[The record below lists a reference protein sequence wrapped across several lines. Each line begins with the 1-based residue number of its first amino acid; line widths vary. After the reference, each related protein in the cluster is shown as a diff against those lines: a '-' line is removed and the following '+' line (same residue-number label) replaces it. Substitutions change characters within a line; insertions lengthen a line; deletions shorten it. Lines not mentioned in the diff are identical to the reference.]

1 MISLSPLATAHPSN
15 FQLTPVRSSI
25 GFYPYFN
32 LAMARSLRFRVY
44 RTLHPFRD
52 ALFRLA
58 FATATRLVDLL
69 TLRNVRVTRWLIM
82 QKARRHD
89 AEAPLRQLVGIR
101 FQVLFHSLNK
111 GSFHISLAV
120 LSSIGHKRVFSLGR
134 WSSQIHTGF
143 HVSRATQDTHML
155 LSV

>member
-1 MISLSPLATAHPSN
+1 
-15 FQLTPVRSSI
+15 
-25 GFYPYFN
+25 
-32 LAMARSLRFRVY
+32 
-44 RTLHPFRD
+44 
-52 ALFRLA
+52 
-58 FATATRLVDLL
+58 
-69 TLRNVRVTRWLIM
+69 M